1 MNMGD
6 RQRRFTA
13 ALDAARAAGRVPLI
27 SEIKV
32 KSPKEGDLLAGR
44 DPVALA
50 RGMERAGA
58 ACLSVVTEGPRF
70 GGSLELLRTL
80 SEAVSLPILRKDF
93 VTDRDEVQ
101 TTKEHGASCLL
112 LMVAVLD
119 WPRLVELHEEARRC
133 GLETLVEVHDE
144 LELRQALTLDLD
156 LLGINNRDIR
166 QLETDDGTV
175 ANSLRLLRL
184 VPAGMRAIS
193 ESSIATPKEARSV
206 IDAGG
211 TGVLVG
217 TAILRAD
224 DVEAEVRRLV
234 SPPARP
240 SGRSSSGER

>member
-1 MNMGD
+1 MGH
-6 RQRRFTA
+6 RQRRFTTALEA
-13 ALDAARAAGRVPLI
+13 ALAGGLIPLI

-44 DPVALA
+44 DPLALA
-50 RGMERAGA
+50 RSMERAGA

-80 SEAVSLPILRKDF
+80 SAAVSLPILRKDF
-93 VTDRDEVQ
+93 VTDRQDVWA
-101 TTKEHGASCLL
+101 TKEHGASCLL

-144 LELRQALTLDLD
+144 QQLRQALTLDLD

-175 ANSLRLLRL
+175 AHTLDLLRL
-184 VPAGMRAIS
+184 VPAGIPAIS
-193 ESSIATPKEARSV
+193 ESAIATPEEARSV

-211 TGVLVG
+211 AGVLVG
-217 TAILRAD
+217 TAILQAAD
-224 DVEAEVRRLV
+224 VGESVRRMV
-234 SPPARP
+234 SARGLRPPA
-240 SGRSSSGER
+240 GQER